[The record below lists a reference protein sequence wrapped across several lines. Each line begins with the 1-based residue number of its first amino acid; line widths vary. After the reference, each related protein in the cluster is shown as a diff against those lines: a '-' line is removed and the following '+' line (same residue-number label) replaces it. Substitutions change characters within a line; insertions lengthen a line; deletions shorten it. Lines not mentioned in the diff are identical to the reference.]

1 MLLLDLEL
9 RLQSFEKQL
18 AQFNLP
24 QPTQEDLSRVEL
36 ITNTEPVVIREE
48 KEYDMT
54 ELASS
59 LEELM
64 PRFTEGQSDIF
75 TTVMGAVKEERQLCV
90 FIDARG
96 GCGKTFIL
104 NAVLAAVRSLDADG
118 CVALAMGTTG
128 IAANLLQL
136 GRTYHSRM
144 KAPLTPTEDSTL
156 QISAQSVLAKLVR
169 MA

>member
-1 MLLLDLEL
+1 M
-9 RLQSFEKQL
+9 
-18 AQFNLP
+18 
-24 QPTQEDLSRVEL
+24 
-36 ITNTEPVVIREE
+36 
-48 KEYDMT
+48 
-54 ELASS
+54 
-59 LEELM
+59 
-64 PRFTEGQSDIF
+64 
-75 TTVMGAVKEERQLCV
+75 

-104 NAVLAAVRSLDADG
+104 NAILAAVRSLDPDG

-156 QISAQSVLAKLVR
+156 QISAQSSLAKLVR
-169 MA
+169 MARLLMIEAMDRSLRDLMGKSDLVFGGKVLVLAGDIYLVIYLHYI